1 MTEPWIVRQLRK
13 GQLKWLVKKGYE
25 VTIVCNKNG
34 SLKWLLKQ
42 GVNVAQVDFTREIN
56 IFNDLRCLTQL
67 IKTLRKLKPDIIHY
81 STPKA
86 SFLTPL
92 AIKLSLINSS
102 VIYTVRGRIYENFSV
117 VKKKIFELIEF
128 FSCLVANKV
137 IFISKELKKSFIK
150 TNIVN
155 KKKSII
161 IGNGSSNGFDFK
173 IFKKP
178 SKIQIKNSK
187 KFFKVQHFSKVITFV
202 GRINKDKGIDD
213 LLYVFKELSNEHN
226 DIGLLLVGNLEMNLD
241 KLLKKY
247 KINRNKIVMKKW
259 IPDTNKAYWA
269 SDIFLFPS
277 FREGFGNVCIESIL
291 CGVPVVAYNIV
302 GVREA
307 VKNDVSGLLVPFRN
321 KKEMIFKT
329 KILIENNA
337 LKIKLSKKGMK
348 WAKSKF
354 DQKTI
359 WNGIDNIYKKINL
372 TKV

>member
-1 MTEPWIVRQLRK
+1 MTEPWIVRQLMK
-13 GQLKWLVKKGYE
+13 GQLKWLVKKGYQ

-34 SLKWLLKQ
+34 SLKWLHKQ
-42 GVNVAQVDFTREIN
+42 GVNLAQVDFTREIN
-56 IFNDLRCLTQL
+56 FFNDLKCLTQL
-67 IKTLRKLKPDIIHY
+67 IKILRKFKPDIIHY

-92 AIKLSLINSS
+92 AIKFSLINSS
-102 VIYTVRGRIYENFSV
+102 VVYTVRGRIYENFSV
-117 VKKKIFELIEF
+117 VKKKFFELIEF

-187 KFFKVQHFSKVITFV
+187 KFFKVQRFSKVITFV

-226 DIGLLLVGNLEMNLD
+226 DIGLLLVGNSEMNLD
-241 KLLKKY
+241 TLLKKY
-247 KINRNKIVMKKW
+247 KINRNKIVIKKW
-259 IPDTNKAYWA
+259 LPNINKAYWA

-277 FREGFGNVCIESIL
+277 YREGFGNVCIESIL
-291 CGVPVVAYNIV
+291 CGVPVVAYDII
-302 GVREA
+302 GVRES
-307 VKNDVSGLLVPFRN
+307 VKNNVSGLLVTFRN
-321 KKEMIFKT
+321 KKEMILKT
-329 KILIENNA
+329 KTLIKNNT

-354 DQKTI
+354 DQKNI
-359 WNGIDNIYKKINL
+359 WDGIDNIYKKLI
-372 TKV
+372 